1 MTKEAK
7 KYLDIKEEFVT
18 ERGQNQA
25 AYEILEG
32 LSNTELNMDEV
43 KECEYMEARFG
54 RIPRRNKDKLDYYRG
69 QSIMFLDLGED
80 AKSVYCLYM
89 TTKAAILKVD
99 NIFQSVG
106 FEEIEI
112 PDFVHW

>member
-1 MTKEAK
+1 M
-7 KYLDIKEEFVT
+7 T

-54 RIPRRNKDKLDYYRG
+54 RIPRRNKDKLDYYKDS
-69 QSIMFLDLGED
+69 QLCS
-80 AKSVYCLYM
+80 
-89 TTKAAILKVD
+89 
-99 NIFQSVG
+99 
-106 FEEIEI
+106 
-112 PDFVHW
+112 